1 MKLIPRIPL
10 STRTDRLFITEPFQI
25 VHEFVPSAVRN
36 IKWRYREFD
45 PASMGQAQWL
55 IQADYVAVNGSY
67 GPGNRDLNV
76 TLSGREKRLM
86 DYASC
91 AG

>member
-1 MKLIPRIPL
+1 MKLIPRIPF

-45 PASMGQAQWL
+45 PTGMGQAQWL

-67 GPGNRDLNV
+67 SLGNHV
-76 TLSGREKRLM
+76 F
-86 DYASC
+86 ASDGVAPRGC
-91 AG
+91 AGNLQSSG